1 MNKRILVSTLVL
13 AGAVLA
19 WSAARVQSAAD
30 ATPGACVDCHV
41 KGADGDLRLSVILAG
56 LTKEVPAA
64 LLAKSQAAAPKG
76 VKLKGK
82 HPNVAA
88 MIKSIPDGCLKCHTK
103 TSKSIPA
110 LSQLMHVIHM
120 TGGDANKFLKSGGAC
135 ASCHK
140 LDEATGL
147 QPIPSGAEK

>member
-1 MNKRILVSTLVL
+1 MNKRILVSAVVT
-13 AGAVLA
+13 AGAVLL
-19 WSAARVQSAAD
+19 WSAARVESAAD
-30 ATPGACVDCHV
+30 AAPGACVDCHV
-41 KGADGDLRLSVILAG
+41 KGADADLRLSVIMAG
-56 LTKEVPAA
+56 LTKEVAPA
-64 LLAKSQAAAPKG
+64 LLAKAQAAAPKG

-110 LSQLMHVIHM
+110 LGQMLHLVHL
-120 TGGDANKFLKSGGAC
+120 TGGDASKFLKGAGTC

-140 LDEATGL
+140 LDETTGA